1 MGNLNFQDKTKKKL
15 FKRWVLHIFS
25 TMFENICPE
34 CGRWKYG
41 EHLVVKNVTLNE
53 QQS

>member
-1 MGNLNFQDKTKKKL
+1 MSKFEFEDKTKKKS
-15 FKRWVLHIFS
+15 FKRLVIHILS

-41 EHLVVKNVTLNE
+41 EHLVCDKCWDK
-53 QQS
+53 